1 MRTLSQLVPMLLVV
15 SAASTVAAQSPYE
28 TPPVLKA
35 SDLAP
40 QTMLRGP
47 HFTVY
52 QDVATTDLMTHFI
65 IRSDYGVFDAH
76 GRDVLAIR
84 VVEVGALDQ
93 LARTSKTDE
102 FVSAVKN
109 AAVRPVAAAANM
121 AEHPMDTVKGAPAA
135 VGRFFDRVQLGA
147 KSITQSSK
155 SSGTTTA
162 DTAQR
167 IGSVTADVLGYEE
180 ERRALAKKLGVDPYT
195 TNHVLAGKLDDM
207 AWVAF
212 SGRLGLN
219 VVESVVVPFSFALSA
234 TSATNDLIWD
244 TKPADLLNLDA
255 QKLRTLGIA
264 DADVQALLQNRW
276 YSLTMLTSLVN
287 GLEALA
293 GVSGLDQVVQFAELA
308 PSEDRARLVVSAVQM
323 LAREQTST
331 HALVQIAAPGP
342 LVARTR
348 AGGILIPVPLDY
360 VPWTERVAT
369 FAQRPDL
376 RAKDRTAW
384 IRGIASPRTK
394 SELTAAGWTIR
405 EDPLPH

>member
-1 MRTLSQLVPMLLVV
+1 
-15 SAASTVAAQSPYE
+15 
-28 TPPVLKA
+28 
-35 SDLAP
+35 
-40 QTMLRGP
+40 
-47 HFTVY
+47 
-52 QDVATTDLMTHFI
+52 
-65 IRSDYGVFDAH
+65 
-76 GRDVLAIR
+76 
-84 VVEVGALDQ
+84 
-93 LARTSKTDE
+93 
-102 FVSAVKN
+102 
-109 AAVRPVAAAANM
+109 
-121 AEHPMDTVKGAPAA
+121 
-135 VGRFFDRVQLGA
+135 
-147 KSITQSSK
+147 
-155 SSGTTTA
+155 
-162 DTAQR
+162 
-167 IGSVTADVLGYEE
+167 VTADVLGYEE

-234 TSATNDLIWD
+234 TAATNDLIWD

-293 GVSGLDQVVQFAELA
+293 GVRGLDQVVLFAELA
-308 PSEDRARLVVSAVQM
+308 PSEDRARLVVNAVQM
-323 LAREQTST
+323 LAREQTAT
-331 HALVQIAAPGP
+331 HSFVQVAAPGP
-342 LVARTR
+342 LVARTST
-348 AGGILIPVPLDY
+348 GGILIPVPLDY
-360 VPWTERVAT
+360 LPWTERVAT

-376 RAKDRTAW
+376 QAKDRTAW

-394 SELTAAGWTIR
+394 AELTATGWTLR